1 MSALLS
7 LSGLNRRFG
16 GLAAV
21 SDFSLALE
29 SGIVTA
35 LVGPNGAGKTTI
47 FNLVTGNLRVNSG
60 QLCCRTSRSPACPR
74 IGSPGSALPAASRIC
89 ACSGI

>member
-47 FNLVTGNLRVNSG
+47 FNLVTGNLRVDFGADSAAG
-60 QLCCRTSRSPACPR
+60 QADHRPVPA
-74 IGSPGSALPAASRIC
+74 
-89 ACSGI
+89 